1 MLFFG
6 DGIFGMRL
14 LGLRYWSIW
23 GIKFIRNHLI
33 NYGK

>member
-14 LGLRYWSIW
+14 LGQGTGQFGEQSL
-23 GIKFIRNHLI
+23 
-33 NYGK
+33 